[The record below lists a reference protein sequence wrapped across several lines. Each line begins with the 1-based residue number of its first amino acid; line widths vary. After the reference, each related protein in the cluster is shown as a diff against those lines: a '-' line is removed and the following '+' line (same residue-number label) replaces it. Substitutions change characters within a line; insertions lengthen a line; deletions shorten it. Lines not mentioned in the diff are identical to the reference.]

1 MRSTVYLIGAGP
13 GAPDLITLRG
23 YRCLQQADVVIFDH
37 LVHPDLLDVA
47 PEGAERIDVGSAA
60 PEQRDQEAICYLL
73 AEKAREGKIVAR
85 LKWGDPFLFD
95 RGGEEAL
102 FLHEQGLNFEVV
114 PGVPAA
120 VGATAYA
127 GIPITYPGGGDTVT
141 FVRGHEDEGR
151 EKARVRWDSLA
162 ELDGTIVCYAGPK
175 ALPKMLQSLV
185 EHGRSPDEA
194 AAIIMHGT
202 LSSQRTIAG
211 TLQGLGERLQ
221 EQPITEAA
229 LLIVGKVV
237 NFREHLRW
245 FDSRALFGRRA
256 LVMDSS
262 DEPGDLADLLRA
274 HGAEVIS
281 HTDAEVDVYRQLLDR
296 KIDLVTFTS
305 ASAMLNFAANFGADQ
320 ASDLLGHTVVATLG
334 AAAAD
339 AANRAHI
346 SPAVQLEEG
355 SLSAFAEAIAAS
367 FRNQQA
373 EPSSARA

>member
-23 YRCLQQADVVIFDH
+23 FRCLQRADVVIFDH
-37 LVHPDLLDVA
+37 LVHPDLLAVA
-47 PEGAERIDVGSAA
+47 PGTAERIDVGSAA

-73 AEKAREGKIVAR
+73 AEKAREGKVVAR

-102 FLHEQGLNFEVV
+102 FLHEQGVNFEVV

-127 GIPITYPGGGDTVT
+127 GIPLTYHGGGDTVT
-141 FVRGHEDEGR
+141 LVRGHEDDGR

-162 ELDGTIVCYAGPK
+162 ALDGTIACYAGPK
-175 ALPKMLQSLV
+175 ALPKMLESLI
-185 EHGRSPDEA
+185 EHGRSPDEP
-194 AAIIMHGT
+194 AAIVINGT
-202 LSSQRTIAG
+202 LSSQRTMTG
-211 TLQGLGERLQ
+211 TLQELAGRLK
-221 EQPITEAA
+221 EQPISEAA

-262 DEPGDLADLLRA
+262 DEPGDLAGLLRA
-274 HGAEVIS
+274 HGADVITG
-281 HTDAEVDVYRQLLDR
+281 TDAEVDVYRQLLDR

-305 ASAMLNFAANFGADQ
+305 ASAVLNFAANFGADQ
-320 ASDLLGHTVVATLG
+320 ASDLLGRTVVATLG

-339 AANRAHI
+339 AANRALI
-346 SPAVQLEEG
+346 SPAVQLQEG
-355 SLSAFAEAIAAS
+355 SLGSFAEAIAAS
-367 FRNQQA
+367 FNA
-373 EPSSARA
+373 KA

>member
-1 MRSTVYLIGAGP
+1 VQSTVYLIGAGP

-37 LVHPDLLDVA
+37 LVHPDLLAVA
-47 PEGAERIDVGSAA
+47 PEAAERIDVGSAA

-194 AAIIMHGT
+194 AAIIIHGT

-211 TLQGLGERLQ
+211 TLQELAEQLQ
-221 EQPITEAA
+221 EQPIAEAA

-262 DEPGDLADLLRA
+262 DEPGDLADLLRG

-281 HTDAEVDVYRQLLDR
+281 HTDAEVDIYRQLLDR

-355 SLSAFAEAIAAS
+355 SLSEFVEAIAS
-367 FRNQQA
+367 NFKSSQA
-373 EPSSARA
+373 PCAP

>member
-1 MRSTVYLIGAGP
+1 VRSTVYLIGAGP

-47 PEGAERIDVGSAA
+47 PNNAERIDVGSAA
-60 PEQRDQEAICYLL
+60 PEPRDQEAICYLL

-85 LKWGDPFLFD
+85 LKWGDPFFFD

-102 FLHEQGLNFEVV
+102 FLHEQGVKFEVV

-120 VGATAYA
+120 VGAAAYA
-127 GIPITYPGGGDTVT
+127 GIPITYHGGGDTVT
-141 FVRGHEDEGR
+141 FVRGHEDDGR

-162 ELDGTIVCYAGPK
+162 ALDGTIACYAGPK
-175 ALPKMLQSLV
+175 QLPKMLHSLI

-194 AAIIMHGT
+194 AAIIIHGT

-211 TLQGLGERLQ
+211 TLQALAERLK
-221 EQPITEAA
+221 EQPIAEAA

-274 HGAEVIS
+274 HGADVIG
-281 HTDAEVDVYRQLLDR
+281 DADADVDVYRQLLDR

-305 ASAMLNFAANFGADQ
+305 ASAVLNFAANFGADQ

-346 SPAVQLEEG
+346 APAVQQQEG
-355 SLSAFAEAIAAS
+355 SLGSFAEAIAQN
-367 FRNQQA
+367 F
-373 EPSSARA
+373 SARA